1 MKEIFDINPK
11 SKIKV
16 IEFNE
21 SPFYIIDNFYQ
32 NPNLI
37 LELIFKN
44 NPILWKNWQKPSY
57 NGIYFE
63 DYRHQMQVSGIE
75 NVFDHLSNICNKN
88 SYEKKFLTNVMKF
101 KRHKFNNYK
110 NNYWWPHL
118 DRGYTAIV
126 YLNTMECSGT
136 NIYYPLQDDFEMK
149 YQNEHFCPWRGKEYW
164 QVCATIISKF
174 NRLVLFDASKFYHGA
189 SIDDDS
195 FFRKYF

>member
-88 SYEKKFLTNVMKF
+88 SYEKKI
-101 KRHKFNNYK
+101 FN
-110 NNYWWPHL
+110 
-118 DRGYTAIV
+118 
-126 YLNTMECSGT
+126 
-136 NIYYPLQDDFEMK
+136 
-149 YQNEHFCPWRGKEYW
+149 
-164 QVCATIISKF
+164 
-174 NRLVLFDASKFYHGA
+174 
-189 SIDDDS
+189 
-195 FFRKYF
+195 